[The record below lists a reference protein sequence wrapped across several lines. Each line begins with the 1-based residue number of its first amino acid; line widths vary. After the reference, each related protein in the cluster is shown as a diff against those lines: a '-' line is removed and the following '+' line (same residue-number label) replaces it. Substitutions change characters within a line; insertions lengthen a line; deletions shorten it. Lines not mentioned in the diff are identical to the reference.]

1 MLKQRIISAV
11 VLIVAVLI
19 ALIWFS
25 PFYLALTLGVVVTLG
40 VWEWTQFA
48 QIKTGF
54 WRLLIA
60 GLVGCFLFIWI
71 FGEARYLRVGRVFEN
86 YSALLLLSS
95 VLWWAAALIF
105 VVNYPNSANIWG
117 KSAFL
122 QLIFLFSL

>member
-1 MLKQRIISAV
+1 MF
-11 VLIVAVLI
+11 AVLI

-71 FGEARYLRVGRVFEN
+71 FGEAHYLRVGRVLKIT
-86 YSALLLLSS
+86 LLYCYFPHFC
-95 VLWWAAALIF
+95 VE
-105 VVNYPNSANIWG
+105 
-117 KSAFL
+117 
-122 QLIFLFSL
+122 QQH